1 MANAA
6 GSAGRLVFSYNCAR
20 FKASAGEFVQTD
32 QRQSPR
38 KVFKTRAMLAV
49 EGGAPVPARTTDIG
63 AHGVSLTVPH
73 PVSVGQSARLR
84 FDLLVDGNVVPVNTR
99 VKAQYCIL
107 SGGDFKVGFQFVNL
121 EPAATSALSRFL
133 R

>member
-1 MANAA
+1 M
-6 GSAGRLVFSYNCAR
+6 
-20 FKASAGEFVQTD
+20 QTE

-49 EGGAPVPARTTDIG
+49 EGGAPVLGRTTDLG
-63 AHGVSLTVPH
+63 ASGVSVTVPH
-73 PVSVGQSARLR
+73 PVGVGQTAQLR

-99 VKAQYCIL
+99 ARAQYCIL
-107 SGGDFKVGFQFVNL
+107 SGGDFKVGFQFLNL
-121 EPAATSALSRFL
+121 EMAAMTALSRFL